1 MKDRVPKHGGR
12 GAAKPAD
19 PTAPPPSGGGR
30 RLRDW
35 LFGTLGM
42 MAAAPVIGLF
52 AGFMLLFGGIFL
64 GVAWQAAMKPLV
76 DMREYAAFTASTS
89 GHIVESWA
97 AIDFDPASLPAGKLY
112 WDRASKI
119 SRCVVIEYTAGEWG
133 APLRR
138 AFCGMRLQFGDNF
151 RLSDWAEAV
160 QEGIP
165 FTFLRD
171 ASGFEVQEVRMSR
184 ATLDWISHHPPRDT
198 FMMSKP
204 PPATALAALREQF
217 DLPVDVAV
225 LSWTHAVPDFPLR
238 YDPQRPQEAMAARV
252 VEDSRAWN
260 PTAMVL
266 ALLLAVPGFW
276 VWRMGIRFFFPG
288 EPSAPVLWVLTL
300 LPLLALPWWSEMLP
314 KLIARANRDW
324 ATIASDM
331 LDDVTR
337 GTRLIA
343 SAPDE
348 AEFARGE
355 RLVWRLDQGA
365 YADTFGRIR
374 YAKPAPAPKNKDEV
388 IAALRAQTAAQVGV
402 MPSAER
408 LALLRQLSQDHRNRR
423 DQVRT
428 VFTTAAENALRDAAA
443 DSATHKA
450 ARNILSIA
458 EGGDYYEDQLDKIEA
473 ARDAA
478 SVAPSR

>member
-1 MKDRVPKHGGR
+1 MGTKLSKRRERPVAEMP
-12 GAAKPAD
+12 AAK
-19 PTAPPPSGGGR
+19 GH

-35 LFGTLGM
+35 LVGTLGM
-42 MAAAPVIGLF
+42 LAAAPVIGLF
-52 AGFMLLFGGIFL
+52 AGFLLLFGGIFL

-76 DMREYAAFTASTS
+76 DMRQYAAFSASTS

-97 AIDFDPASLPAGKLY
+97 AIDFDPANLPAGKLY

-119 SRCVVIEYTAGEWG
+119 SRCAVVEYEAGDWG

-184 ATLDWISHHPPRDT
+184 ATLDWISHHSPRDT

-204 PPATALAALREQF
+204 PPLTALAALREQF

-225 LSWTHAVPDFPLR
+225 LSWTHSVPDFPLR
-238 YDPQRPQEAMAARV
+238 FDPQRPQQAMPARV

-260 PTAMVL
+260 PTLAFL
-266 ALLLAVPGFW
+266 ALLFAVPGFL
-276 VWRMGIRFFFPG
+276 VWRLGVSFFFPG
-288 EPSAPVLWVLTL
+288 EPSAPVLWLLTL
-300 LPLLALPWWSEMLP
+300 LPLLALPWWGEMLP

-324 ATIASDM
+324 AMIASDM

-337 GTRLIA
+337 GSRLIA
-343 SAPDE
+343 SVPEE

-355 RLVWRLDQGA
+355 RLVWHLDQGA
-365 YADTFGRIR
+365 YADTFGRIH
-374 YAKPAPAPKNKDEV
+374 YTKPEPAPKSADEAL
-388 IAALRAQTAAQVGV
+388 AALRAQTAAQVRAFD
-402 MPSAER
+402 SAQRATLFRR
-408 LALLRQLSQDHRNRR
+408 LREQYDANLQNVQRL
-423 DQVRT
+423 
-428 VFTTAAENALRDAAA
+428 FTTAAEDTLRDAGADAA
-443 DSATHKA
+443 AHKA
-450 ARNILSIA
+450 ARKFLFYAS
-458 EGGDYYEDQLDKIEA
+458 GSTYYEDQLDKIEA

-478 SVAPSR
+478 SAAPSR

>member
-1 MKDRVPKHGGR
+1 MSPKASR
-12 GAAKPAD
+12 RREQAAAETPA
-19 PTAPPPSGGGR
+19 ASNH

-35 LFGTLGM
+35 LVGTLGM
-42 MAAAPVIGLF
+42 MAAAPVIGLLT
-52 AGFMLLFGGIFL
+52 GFFLLFGGIFL

-76 DMREYAAFTASTS
+76 DMRQYATFTASTS

-97 AIDFDPASLPAGKLY
+97 AIDFDPANLPAGKLY

-119 SRCVVIEYTAGEWG
+119 SRCAVVEYTAGEWG
-133 APLRR
+133 APLHR
-138 AFCGMRLQFGDNF
+138 AFCGMRLQFGDSF

-171 ASGFEVQEVRMSR
+171 ASGFELQEVRMSR
-184 ATLDWISHHPPRDT
+184 ATLDWISHHSPRDT

-204 PPATALAALREQF
+204 PPTTALAALREQF

-225 LSWTHAVPDFPLR
+225 LSWTHPVPEFPLR
-238 YDPQRPQEAMAARV
+238 FDPRRPQEAMPARV

-260 PTAMVL
+260 PAAAVL

-276 VWRMGIRFFFPG
+276 VWRLGVRFFFPG

-343 SAPDE
+343 STPDE

-374 YAKPAPAPKNKDEV
+374 YARPEPPPKSADEA
-388 IAALRAQTAAQVGV
+388 IAALRAQTAAQVRGFD
-402 MPSAER
+402 SAQRAALFQR
-408 LALLRQLSQDHRNRR
+408 LREQYDANLQNVQRL
-423 DQVRT
+423 
-428 VFTTAAENALRDAAA
+428 FTTAAEDTLRDAGVDAA
-443 DSATHKA
+443 AHKA
-450 ARNILSIA
+450 ARKFLFYAS
-458 EGGDYYEDQLDKIEA
+458 GGTYYEDQLDRIEA

-478 SVAPSR
+478 SAASR

>member
-1 MKDRVPKHGGR
+1 MKGRLPKQGKR
-12 GAAKPAD
+12 SAAAPAD
-19 PTAPPPSGGGR
+19 AVSPSSPTGGH

-35 LFGTLGM
+35 LVGTLGM
-42 MAAAPVIGLF
+42 MAAAPVIGIF
-52 AGFMLLFGGIFL
+52 TGFLLLFGGIFL

-76 DMREYAAFTASTS
+76 DMRQYAGFSASTS

-97 AIDFDPASLPAGKLY
+97 AINFDPASLPAGKLY

-119 SRCVVIEYTAGEWG
+119 SRCTVVEYNAGDWG
-133 APLRR
+133 TPLRR
-138 AFCGMRLQFGDNF
+138 AFCGMRLQFSDNF

-171 ASGFEVQEVRMSR
+171 ASGFELQEVRMNR
-184 ATLDWISHHPPRDT
+184 TTLDWISHHPPRDT

-204 PPATALAALREQF
+204 PPATALAALREQL

-238 YDPQRPQEAMAARV
+238 FDPQRPQEAMPARV

-260 PTAMVL
+260 PTAAVL
-266 ALLLAVPGFW
+266 ALLLAIPGFW
-276 VWRMGIRFFFPG
+276 VWRMGVRVFFPA
-288 EPSAPVLWVLTL
+288 EPSPLVLWTLTL
-300 LPLLALPWWSEMLP
+300 LPLLALPWWGEMLP

-343 SAPDE
+343 STPDE

-365 YADTFGRIR
+365 YAETFGRIR
-374 YAKPAPAPKNKDEV
+374 YARPEPPPKSADEA
-388 IAALRAQTAAQVGV
+388 IAALRAQTAAQVRGFD
-402 MPSAER
+402 SAQRAALFQR
-408 LALLRQLSQDHRNRR
+408 LREQYDANLQNVQRL
-423 DQVRT
+423 
-428 VFTTAAENALRDAAA
+428 FTTAAEDTLRDAGVDAA
-443 DSATHKA
+443 AHKA
-450 ARNILSIA
+450 ARKFLFYAS
-458 EGGDYYEDQLDKIEA
+458 GGTYYEDQLDRIEA

-478 SVAPSR
+478 SAASR

>member
-1 MKDRVPKHGGR
+1 MKGRSPEHDRR

-19 PTAPPPSGGGR
+19 PASPPPSSGGH

-35 LFGTLGM
+35 LIGTLGM

-52 AGFMLLFGGIFL
+52 AGFFLLFGGIFL

-76 DMREYAAFTASTS
+76 DMRQYAPFTASTS
-89 GHIVESWA
+89 GRIVESWA
-97 AIDFDPASLPAGKLY
+97 AIDFDPANLPAGKLY

-119 SRCVVIEYTAGEWG
+119 SRCAVVEYTAGEWG
-133 APLRR
+133 SPLRR
-138 AFCGMRLQFGDNF
+138 AFCGMRLQFSDNF

-171 ASGFEVQEVRMSR
+171 TSGFELQEVRMSR
-184 ATLDWISHHPPRDT
+184 ATLDWISHHSPRDT
-198 FMMSKP
+198 FGMSKP
-204 PPATALAALREQF
+204 PPTTALAALREQF

-225 LSWTHAVPDFPLR
+225 LSWTHSVPDFPLR
-238 YDPQRPQEAMAARV
+238 FDPKRPQEAMPARV
-252 VEDSRAWN
+252 VEESHAWS
-260 PTAMVL
+260 PAAAVL

-276 VWRMGIRFFFPG
+276 VWRMGVRFFFPG

-300 LPLLALPWWSEMLP
+300 LPLLALPWWGEMLP

-343 SAPDE
+343 STPGE

-374 YAKPAPAPKNKDEV
+374 YAKPEPVPKSADEAL
-388 IAALRAQTAAQVGV
+388 AALRTQTAV
-402 MPSAER
+402 
-408 LALLRQLSQDHRNRR
+408 
-423 DQVRT
+423 QVRSFDST
-428 VFTTAAENALRDAAA
+428 QRATLFRRLREQYDANLQNVQRLFTTAAEDTLRDAGADAA
-443 DSATHKA
+443 AHKA
-450 ARNILSIA
+450 ARKFLIFAS
-458 EGGDYYEDQLDKIEA
+458 GGSYYEDQLDKIE
-473 ARDAA
+473 
-478 SVAPSR
+478 VAPSSASAAPSQ